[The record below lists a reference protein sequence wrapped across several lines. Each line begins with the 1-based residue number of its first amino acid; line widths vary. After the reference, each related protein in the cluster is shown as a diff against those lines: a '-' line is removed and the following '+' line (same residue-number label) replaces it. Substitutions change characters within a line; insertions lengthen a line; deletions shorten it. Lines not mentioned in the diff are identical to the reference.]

1 MSNLVDL
8 SNLEGGLLEQI
19 TELSSVKFG
28 PREIAISLG
37 FNVKLFYKQYNDTN
51 SNIRQAYEKGKLET
65 LYNILAKNKELAI
78 SGNITSAQV
87 YLKETKELE
96 IAEIRNRI
104 LFGHEN

>member
-1 MSNLVDL
+1 MSNLIDL
-8 SNLEGGLLEQI
+8 SNLEGGILEQI

-37 FNVKLFYKQYNDTN
+37 FNIKQFYKQYNDKD
-51 SNIRQAYEKGKLET
+51 SSIRQAYEKGKLET
-65 LYNILAKNKELAI
+65 LYAILSKNKELAM

-104 LFGHEN
+104 LFGHEI